1 VKAGLPLGR
10 SIELAASSVENAVLQ
25 DQARTAALRINRG
38 ETLADTISDLQ
49 FLSHNAIARI
59 ATGER
64 TGTLEVTLKQL
75 ADTAQAASMSA
86 VDGDRAF
93 RTWGSIAVT
102 VVATVAVTIVFG
114 VAMKDAILKFG
125 DVFAEGL

>member
-1 VKAGLPLGR
+1 MPLGR
-10 SIELAASSVENAVLQ
+10 GIELAASSVENAVLQ
-25 DQARTAALRINRG
+25 EQARNTALRINRG
-38 ETLADTISDLQ
+38 ETLADTIAGLE

-64 TGTLEVTLKQL
+64 TGTLEATLKQL
-75 ADTAQAASMSA
+75 ADTAQAASMAA

-102 VVATVAVTIVFG
+102 VVATVAVTILVG
-114 VAMKDAILKFG
+114 VALKDAILKFADG
-125 DVFAEGL
+125 FAEGL